1 MTYIPPFQ
9 PNLGLTVPL
18 TPEEIR
24 NNLIEAIVN
33 TNPNFSDL
41 AGSPQNLLV
50 DEGAYVLSFNQ
61 NIYINILSGLYP
73 YYTTSQQLQT
83 IGASVGLPKK
93 TTQNLSVEVVFTGTQ
108 GAFIP
113 INTIVQD
120 STSVVKVATTQDIT
134 IGSTPT
140 IVVCTTL
147 IGEDITFI
155 APNTLTQLATNIVG
169 VNSVNNPNPGYGL
182 TSPETD
188 SQYQTR
194 LYQCFQMN
202 KIGTIQQCLSLL
214 KSVNGVNSRLVN
226 IAINLDKTVNIV
238 VGGGSDSDVAN
249 AIYISTLGL
258 AKIKAV
264 ATTGQVVQ
272 FTITDSNTVF
282 NTEWVRPKQANL
294 SITINYSIPI
304 GISSATFQGVVGNA
318 LITYVNNLQLG
329 EALNTLQMYNACIF
343 ALNQSGIVDIN
354 LISNLNFSN
363 FLLDGVALLPTVSGG
378 NLYKIPADSYFNIDI
393 NSLVFVNV

>member
-182 TSPETD
+182 TSPETE

-354 LISNLNFSN
+354 LIINLKFSN
-363 FLLDGVALLPTVSGG
+363 FLLVE
-378 NLYKIPADSYFNIDI
+378 F
-393 NSLVFVNV
+393 